1 MSKAN
6 QKFDINNKKE
16 DAPKIT
22 RAENEI
28 RRTQMKAKNYNNT
41 KKMI

>member
-6 QKFDINNKKE
+6 QKFTTPEETVK
-16 DAPKIT
+16 PKIS
-22 RAENEI
+22 REENEL
-28 RRTQMKAKNYNNT
+28 RRTEMKAKNYNNT